1 LCAERIAQNEGVP
14 PFCKNASDVATRA
27 LDPDSTSTDLARI
40 VLKDLGLAS
49 LILRV
54 ANSARYNR
62 SGVPVMSVAH
72 AIILMGWDTVRN
84 LVSTARYI
92 EYFARR
98 GAGLREM
105 LVLSV
110 LSAVHS
116 RDIAAAIGYPAPDEA
131 HVTGLF
137 RNLGEIMIG
146 CHYPREYS
154 SIILT
159 MQGDKIDGRAAC
171 LRVLGFGWDEVGGR
185 VAEAWNLPPGLIR
198 CLCGSARAGG
208 SARERSLASVTD
220 YARDLTH
227 AVYRDGGGIE
237 SLHLRCV
244 DDPQGRRVLVSVR
257 DLVRIV
263 DGARCETQSAF
274 AALGI
279 PTADLRLEQQAQRA
293 RAVLA
298 AERVFDAGAVH
309 TLEAA
314 AESAMRTMRRGE
326 FDLNALIGEL
336 LASIRAAG
344 FGRAIFGLV
353 SEDYRFIRGRLASAG
368 VDDELL
374 RRFDFRVDRRDG
386 PVSAAL
392 QRRNDL
398 MVDCARDGRY
408 DRSDLVRIFA
418 PAAFALLPVIVD
430 ERAAACIYADR
441 GDAAP
446 GLDTMLYPLGRLRD
460 VIASA
465 LRKRG
470 QSTKAR
476 TGTQ

>member
-1 LCAERIAQNEGVP
+1 
-14 PFCKNASDVATRA
+14 
-27 LDPDSTSTDLARI
+27 
-40 VLKDLGLAS
+40 
-49 LILRV
+49 
-54 ANSARYNR
+54 
-62 SGVPVMSVAH
+62 
-72 AIILMGWDTVRN
+72 
-84 LVSTARYI
+84 VSTARYI

-116 RDIAAAIGYPAPDEA
+116 RDIAAVIGYPAPDEA

-137 RNLGEIMIG
+137 RNLGEIMLG

-159 MQGDKIDGRAAC
+159 MQAEKIDGRAAC

-198 CLCGSARAGG
+198 CVSGTAQRAS
-208 SARERSLASVTD
+208 SARERSLASITD

-237 SLHLRCV
+237 SLHLRCL
-244 DDPQGRRVLVSVR
+244 DDLQGRRVLVSVR

-263 DGARCETQSAF
+263 DGARCETQSTF
-274 AALGI
+274 AALEI
-279 PTADLRLEQQAQRA
+279 PTADLRLEQQAERA

-298 AERVFDAGAVH
+298 AERSFDAGAVH
-309 TLEAA
+309 VLEAA
-314 AESAMRTMRRGE
+314 AESATRTVRRGE
-326 FDLNALIGEL
+326 FDLNALLGEL
-336 LASIRAAG
+336 LAAIRTAG
-344 FGRAIFGLV
+344 FDRAIFGLV
-353 SEDYRFIRGRLASAG
+353 SEDHHSIRGRLASAG
-368 VDDELL
+368 MDDELL
-374 RRFDFRVDRRDG
+374 RRFDFRVDRGDG

-398 MVDCARDGRY
+398 LIDRARDGRY
-408 DRSDLVRIFA
+408 DSSDLVRIFA
-418 PAAFALLPVIVD
+418 PAAFVLLPVIVE
-430 ERAAACIYADR
+430 ERVAGCIYADR

-446 GLDTMLYPLGRLRD
+446 GLDTMLYPLARLRD
-460 VIASA
+460 VMASA
-465 LRKRG
+465 LRKRV
-470 QSTKAR
+470 
-476 TGTQ
+476 GTQ